1 MFKLFLVLGL
11 AAIACAGLA
20 VLHAVM
26 GIGVFGAVFGIIAGA
41 FGLVLG
47 VLGAVFGAVVGVL
60 GLVAGVLVV
69 ALLPILLLV
78 GLVALIK
85 AAF

>member
-1 MFKLFLVLGL
+1 MFRLFVLLGL
-11 AAIACAGLA
+11 VALACTGLA
-20 VLHAVM
+20 VLHAVI
-26 GIGVFGAVFGIIAGA
+26 GIGVFGAVFGV
-41 FGLVLG
+41 VLG

-60 GLVAGVLVV
+60 GLVAGVLTV
-69 ALLPILLLV
+69 ALVPILVLV